1 MADTVGRLEVV
12 LDARIQQFEAKVAK
26 AESRLRRSGA
36 GMEKSA
42 GKLDKSIA
50 GLTSRF
56 GALVT
61 VAGSAALARGL
72 DRSITRLDAIGK
84 TADRLGLTTTA
95 LQEMRSAAQQS
106 GVSVQTLDMAMQRF
120 GRRVAEA
127 RQGTGEAKAV
137 IKELGIDLFDAAGRA
152 RSIEDVLEDV
162 ADKMSKMEDQT
173 DRNRVAMKLFDSEG
187 VALVN
192 MLGKGSEAFRDMKEA
207 ATGVIGE
214 AEIRNA
220 EAFRNEI
227 DLLVQHI
234 EGKALGAIGRL
245 AIDIRELLGL
255 KTVADDMASAIPAG
269 PGALEAL
276 ASGAPIPRGGG
287 PTSGSG
293 GSSSATGGGRKG
305 SSKAKRRTDFADAI
319 QAQQEAQKLAL
330 EDLQYVGATEEA
342 MRGLE
347 SARAAATV
355 AQKLENAAKA
365 EGRELTAEETVLIAD
380 LALAYGDVTYAI
392 SQAEAAHRAQTE
404 AAEASKQ
411 AIEDI
416 GNSIAGAI
424 SQADSFE
431 DALKRVAVQLANLA
445 IQGLFGAGPLG
456 PALGG
461 AGQGIGSSI
470 ASIFSA
476 KGNAFGS
483 SGVIPFAKGGVVD
496 RPTVFPFAK
505 GTGVMGEAGPEAILP
520 LKRGPGGRLGVESAG
535 GGTTIHQVN
544 NFASGVD
551 RAEQERFAAQ
561 IKRETVAA
569 ISEARRENPEF
580 LA

>member
-192 MLGKGSEAFRDMKEA
+192 MLGKGSEAFRDMREA

-287 PTSGSG
+287 PTSGAG
-293 GSSSATGGGRKG
+293 GSRKG

-342 MRGLE
+342 VRGLE

-404 AAEASKQ
+404 EAEASKQ

-520 LKRGPGGRLGVESAG
+520 LKRGPGGRLGVESDG